1 MIMGFPKND
10 FADIGRMENHMA
22 FINEAPKQVPVIYE
36 ADICVVGGSATGV
49 FAAVRAA
56 RLGAKVVIV
65 ECQNSFGGVASNGL
79 VGLWHTFLST
89 DGKKQVISGLTEETL
104 GRMDETDHTVYGAD
118 DGKSHVF
125 NPVELKCELD
135 TMLQEC
141 GVKIY
146 LHTYY
151 AGIVT
156 DGKDIQAIFVENKD
170 GRGAIKAKFFIDA
183 TGDGDLCRDLKI
195 ERFENEHMQ
204 PPSYVF
210 LHQGDDKIIVDRC
223 QIVGSDP
230 VTHLL
235 NEHCEEFDIERD
247 WGWAVKIPGHYKMKM
262 RANTHVFNVNCAKAE
277 DLTYAE
283 IKGREKMRKVNKL
296 LRKYGDPNETYS
308 LISDCS
314 YIGIRDTYHYK
325 TTYQANALDLLMGQN
340 YDDCI
345 LRGTYNVDAHH
356 DKEGIKF
363 LRLDGTYS
371 VEDSYGNIREG
382 NWRAEQGLPTD
393 GPMPTFYQLPFKAIV
408 QDNYSN
414 LIAAGRMINAD
425 SSAFGALRV
434 MVNLNQIGEAAGVA
448 AYLAIHQ
455 NKKIQDVCGV
465 EVAKTMSAGG
475 SANLG

>member
-1 MIMGFPKND
+1 MV
-10 FADIGRMENHMA
+10 
-22 FINEAPKQVPVIYE
+22 FITESPKQVPVIHE
-36 ADICVVGGSATGV
+36 ADVCVVGGSATGV

-65 ECQNSFGGVASNGL
+65 ECQNSFGGVAANGL

-89 DGKKQVISGLTEETL
+89 DFKTQVISGLTEETL
-104 GRMDETDHTVYGAD
+104 SRFDEVDHTVYGAD
-118 DGKSHVF
+118 DAKSHVF
-125 NPVELKCELD
+125 NPVELKCVLD
-135 TMLQEC
+135 EMLQEC

-151 AGIVT
+151 AGIAT
-156 DGKDIQAIFVENKD
+156 DGDDIKAIFVENKD

-183 TGDGDLCRDLKI
+183 TGDGDLCRDLGIK
-195 ERFENEHMQ
+195 RFENESMQ

-210 LHQGDDKIIVDRC
+210 LHQGDDSEIVRRCKII
-223 QIVGSDP
+223 GSDA

-235 NEHCEEFDIERD
+235 NEHVDEFGIDRD
-247 WGWAVKIPGHYKMKM
+247 WGWAVKIPGHKNIKM
-262 RANTHVFNVNCAKAE
+262 RANTHVFNVNCAVAD
-277 DLTYAE
+277 DLTRAE
-283 IKGREKMRKVNKL
+283 IEGRKKMRVVNKL

-308 LISDCS
+308 IVGDCS
-314 YIGIRDTYHYK
+314 YIGVRDTYHYD
-325 TTYQANALDLLMGQN
+325 TIHQANSFDLLMGKG

-371 VEDSYGNIREG
+371 VEDSYGNIRNG

-393 GPMPTFYQLPFKAIV
+393 GPMPTFYQLPFKTLV
-408 QDNYSN
+408 QEKYHNI
-414 LIAAGRMINAD
+414 IAAGRMINAD
-425 SSAFGALRV
+425 ASSFGALRV

-448 AYLAIHQ
+448 AYLAIQQ
-455 NKKIQDVCGV
+455 NKSVQELDGV
-465 EVAKTMSAGG
+465 EVARTMSKGG